1 MMKAMAGE
9 TILKWW
15 GKMLR
20 KNEEKNV
27 VDNEEKPVKSTRR
40 LKNFLYKRFDFRYN
54 KLTGV
59 TEYRAKEA
67 VGTSFRPIDEREMN
81 GMIVDARLAGIPC
94 WNSMIPTLVLSN
106 KVESFNPFHLYMSE
120 LPAWDGLDRVTPLL
134 LRVSDDA
141 MWMKGGRYWL
151 RAMVGQWMG
160 EERSHAN
167 SLMPILISNEQGLG
181 KSTFCRQLLPDS
193 LRGYY
198 LDNLNLSPGTSPE
211 KKLVNKGLINLD
223 EFDKIGEKRQP
234 DLKNLLQMLSVPVY
248 RGKRLGYVTEPRLA
262 SFIGTTNS
270 RQILCDVTGS
280 RRFLC
285 VEVKQF
291 IPDEALE
298 HKQLYAQLKLEILN
312 GERDYLNKE
321 EEKELQRKNK
331 KYYRQSLLEDVF
343 FACFR
348 VPEGEEEGRWL
359 TAAQMFQVMAKR
371 NPSAL
376 RGVSAKMLSYR
387 LSGMG
392 LKYKH
397 TNHGNYYLVH
407 FTNSETALQSVDNQS
422 V

>member
-1 MMKAMAGE
+1 
-9 TILKWW
+9 
-15 GKMLR
+15 
-20 KNEEKNV
+20 
-27 VDNEEKPVKSTRR
+27 
-40 LKNFLYKRFDFRYN
+40 
-54 KLTGV
+54 
-59 TEYRAKEA
+59 
-67 VGTSFRPIDEREMN
+67 
-81 GMIVDARLAGIPC
+81 
-94 WNSMIPTLVLSN
+94 
-106 KVESFNPFHLYMSE
+106 
-120 LPAWDGLDRVTPLL
+120 
-134 LRVSDDA
+134 
-141 MWMKGGRYWL
+141 
-151 RAMVGQWMG
+151 
-160 EERSHAN
+160 
-167 SLMPILISNEQGLG
+167 
-181 KSTFCRQLLPDS
+181 
-193 LRGYY
+193 
-198 LDNLNLSPGTSPE
+198 
-211 KKLVNKGLINLD
+211 
-223 EFDKIGEKRQP
+223 
-234 DLKNLLQMLSVPVY
+234 MLSVPVY

-298 HKQLYAQLKLEILN
+298 HKQLYAQLKQEVLN

-348 VPEGEEEGRWL
+348 APEDEEEGRWL

-392 LKYKH
+392 LKYKY
-397 TNHGNYYLVH
+397 TNHGNYYLMMIKCPLKNYVIV
-407 FTNSETALQSVDNQS
+407 N
-422 V
+422 

>member
-1 MMKAMAGE
+1 MMKAITWE
-9 TILKWW
+9 TILEWW

-20 KNEEKNV
+20 KNEKKNV
-27 VDNEEKPVKSTRR
+27 VSNEEKPMQSTQR

-54 KLTGV
+54 HLTGV
-59 TEYRAKEA
+59 TEYRERGV
-67 VGTSFRPIDEREMN
+67 VGNPFRPIDEREMN

-106 KVESFNPFHLYMSE
+106 KVEGFNPFHLYLSE
-120 LPAWDGLDRVTPLL
+120 LPAWDGTDRVTPLL
-134 LRVSDDA
+134 QRVSDDA

-151 RAMVGQWMG
+151 RAMVAQWSG

-298 HKQLYAQLKLEILN
+298 HKQLYSQLKQEVLN

-348 VPEGEEEGRWL
+348 VPEDEEEGSWL

-376 RGVSAKMLSYR
+376 RGVSVKMLSYR

-392 LKYKH
+392 LKYKY
-397 TNHGNYYLVH
+397 TNHGNYYLMMIKCPLKNYVIV
-407 FTNSETALQSVDNQS
+407 N
-422 V
+422 

>member
-1 MMKAMAGE
+1 MKAIDLKS
-9 TILKWW
+9 ILKWW
-15 GKMLR
+15 
-20 KNEEKNV
+20 EEKFPKKEKTNV
-27 VDNEEKPVKSTRR
+27 VQDVEKPMKSTQR
-40 LKNFLYKRFDFRYN
+40 LKNFLNKHFDFRYN

-59 TEYRAKEA
+59 TEYREKEA
-67 VGTSFRPIDEREMN
+67 TGIPFRPIDEREMN

-106 KVESFNPFHLYMSE
+106 KVQSFNPFHLYLAE
-120 LPAWDGLDRVTPLL
+120 LPEWDGKDRVTPLL
-134 LRVSDDA
+134 KRVSDDP
-141 MWMKGGRYWL
+141 MWLKGGRYWL
-151 RAMVGQWMG
+151 RAMTAQWMG
-160 EERSHAN
+160 AKRTHAN

-181 KSTFCRQLLPDS
+181 KSTFCRALLPDS
-193 LRGYY
+193 LRSYY

-234 DLKNLLQMLSVPVY
+234 DLKNLLQMLSVPIY

-270 RQILCDVTGS
+270 RQILCDVSGS

-285 VEVKQF
+285 VEVKQY

-298 HKQLYAQLKLEILN
+298 HKQLYAQLKQELVN

-321 EEKELQRKNK
+321 EERELQYRNK
-331 KYYRQSLLEDVF
+331 KFYRQSLLEDVF

-348 VPEGEEEGRWL
+348 QPENEEEGRWF
-359 TAAQMFQVMAKR
+359 TAAQMFQIMTRHNA
-371 NPSAL
+371 SAL
-376 RGVSAKMLSYR
+376 RGLTAKQLSHR
-387 LSGMG
+387 LSGMR

-397 TNHGNYYLVH
+397 TNHGNYYKVVY
-407 FTNSETALQSVDNQS
+407 TDSALQSVEYQA

>member
-1 MMKAMAGE
+1 MKEFICQFIQRLGTMFSPCTVQEEASKSKKENGN
-9 TILKWW
+9 T
-15 GKMLR
+15 R
-20 KNEEKNV
+20 KLQ
-27 VDNEEKPVKSTRR
+27 R
-40 LKNFLYKRFDFRYN
+40 FLNDRFDFRHN
-54 KLTGV
+54 QLTGV
-59 TEYRAKEA
+59 TEYRPKGIAE
-67 VGTSFRPIDEREMN
+67 VEFSPIDERKMN

-120 LPAWDGLDRVTPLL
+120 LPVWDGTDRVTQLL
-134 LRVSDDA
+134 QRVSDDA
-141 MWMKGGRYWL
+141 MWLKGGRYWL

-160 EERSHAN
+160 VERSHAN

-248 RGKRLGYVTEPRLA
+248 RGKRLGYVTESRLA

-285 VEVKQF
+285 VEVRQF

-298 HKQLYAQLKLEILN
+298 HKQLYAQLKQEVLN

-348 VPEGEEEGRWL
+348 VPEDEEEGRWL
-359 TAAQMFQVMAKR
+359 TAAQMFQVMARR

-387 LSGMG
+387 LSGLG

-397 TNHGNYYLVH
+397 TNHGNYYFV
-407 FTNSETALQSVDNQS
+407 SIQGTALQPIDNQ
-422 V
+422 VA

>member
-1 MMKAMAGE
+1 MKA
-9 TILKWW
+9 INLKSIWRWW
-15 GKMLR
+15 SEKFL
-20 KNEEKNV
+20 KNEKKNEV
-27 VDNEEKPVKSTRR
+27 TNEEKPMRSTKR

-54 KLTGV
+54 RLTGV
-59 TEYRAKEA
+59 TEYREKEA
-67 VGTSFRPIDEREMN
+67 IGTSFRPIDEREMN

-106 KVESFNPFHLYMSE
+106 KVESYNPFHLYLSE
-120 LPAWDGLDRVTPLL
+120 LPEWDGTDRVTPLL
-134 LRVSDDA
+134 KQVSDDA
-141 MWMKGGRYWL
+141 MWLKGGRYWL
-151 RAMVGQWMG
+151 RAMTAQWMG
-160 EERSHAN
+160 TERTHAN

-193 LRGYY
+193 LRAYY
-198 LDNLNLSPGTSPE
+198 LDNLNLSPSTSPE
-211 KKLVNKGLINLD
+211 KKLVSKGLINMD

-234 DLKNLLQMLSVPVY
+234 DLKNLLQMLSVPIY

-285 VEVKQF
+285 VEVKKY
-291 IPDEALE
+291 ITDTPLE
-298 HKQLYAQLKLEILN
+298 HKQIYAQLKQELAD

-321 EEKELQRKNK
+321 EEKELQYRNK
-331 KYYRQSLLEDVF
+331 KFYRQSLLEDVF

-348 VPEGEEEGRWL
+348 KPANDEEGRWF
-359 TAAQMFQVMAKR
+359 TAAQMFQVMVKR

-376 RGVSAKMLSYR
+376 RGISAKQLSHR

-397 TNHGNYYLVH
+397 TNHGNYYQVA
-407 FTNSETALQSVDNQS
+407 TTDSALQSTDNQAA
-422 V
+422 